1 MRICCMRVYFLST
14 KKLNGILSMKALS
27 KALMIVIIPCIPLL
41 ASGCDLLPHA
51 IQPSQ
56 WHKLNR
62 GPAPRED
69 THFSVPD
76 YIPELEQ
83 KAQSESDH

>member
-1 MRICCMRVYFLST
+1 
-14 KKLNGILSMKALS
+14 MKTLS
-27 KALMIVIIPCIPLL
+27 KVLIVVVIPCISLL
-41 ASGCDLLPHA
+41 TSGCDLLPHA

-83 KAQSESDH
+83 KVPFESRD